1 MTKTTGLASIKEG
14 ESTTYKVDPRKIK
27 VRANWNSRNFD
38 DPENA
43 EHVEFIYNSAVECG
57 IKEALT
63 VSWEKDTCW
72 LDDGECRLKAALLVI
87 ERTGNQNFKV
97 PVKAEERYASPADRL
112 YNQRIRNGA
121 KPFTIFEDAKH
132 FKRLLD
138 LGEKQEDIAKRCM
151 ISPARVSQILEY
163 NTVGTVGREMV
174 ANGQASASL
183 VMAVTKEEGTE
194 AEKALLNG
202 VKAAK
207 KAGRTKLKPGDV
219 GGKVSIS
226 KLVRECFEYSDV
238 SDEDDEMTLIKM
250 PVEQWNKLR
259 EACKL

>member
-1 MTKTTGLASIKEG
+1 MAKTTGLESIADGGAK
-14 ESTTYKVDPRKIK
+14 TYKMDPRKIK
-27 VRANWNSRNFD
+27 VRSNWNSRDFN

-43 EHVEFIYNSAVECG
+43 EHIEQLYNSACECG
-57 IKEALT
+57 IKEAIT
-63 VSWEKDTCW
+63 VTFEKGEAW

-87 ERTGNQNFKV
+87 ERTGNEAFKV
-97 PVKAEERYASPADRL
+97 PVKNEERYASPADRL

-132 FKRLLD
+132 FKRLID

-151 ISPARVSQILEY
+151 LSAARVSQILEY
-163 NTVGTVGREMV
+163 NTVGKVGREMV
-174 ANGQASASL
+174 ANGQASASM
-183 VMAVTKEEGTE
+183 VMQVTKQEGTE

-202 VKAAK
+202 LKAATK
-207 KAGRTKLKPGDV
+207 EGRTRIKPGDV

-226 KLVRECFEYSDV
+226 KLVRECFEYASVD
-238 SDEDDEMTLIKM
+238 DTAEDACVITMPMEMWDKIK
-250 PVEQWNKLR
+250 